1 VCLRAGTVTEWEGHM
16 TKTKTSKKSEKS
28 ADKLIKPT
36 KKEDIELTEEE
47 LKKISGGP
55 IYMKYQSPS

>member
-1 VCLRAGTVTEWEGHM
+1 MA
-16 TKTKTSKKSEKS
+16 KTKSPKKSDKS

-47 LKKISGGP
+47 LDKISGGP
-55 IYMKYQSPS
+55 IYVKYEAPH

>member
-1 VCLRAGTVTEWEGHM
+1 MA
-16 TKTKTSKKSEKS
+16 KTKTSKKSEKS
-28 ADKLIKPT
+28 ADKLIKPA

-47 LKKISGGP
+47 LEKISGGP

>member
-1 VCLRAGTVTEWEGHM
+1 MA
-16 TKTKTSKKSEKS
+16 KTKTSKKSEKS

-47 LKKISGGP
+47 LEKISGGP
-55 IYMKYQSPS
+55 IYAKFQTSF